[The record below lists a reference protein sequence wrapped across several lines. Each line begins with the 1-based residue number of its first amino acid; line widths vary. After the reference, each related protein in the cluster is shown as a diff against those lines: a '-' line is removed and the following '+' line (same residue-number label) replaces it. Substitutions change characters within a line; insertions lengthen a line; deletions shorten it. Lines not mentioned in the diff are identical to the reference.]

1 MLQRHSMHLI
11 ACSATKLTEFVSTH
25 VRVQRTFSISVRHF
39 VSITQA
45 AAVITDSY
53 TIVEDNWE
61 TTFTPSDRHHLLTV
75 KLKHAKVLNG
85 SIIETSFLP
94 SSQWTC
100 TGTMAKGN
108 YWTINN
114 FNQSF
119 DDRRAAIVSLSP
131 VPQNFASDNI
141 EVRNSMSSDV
151 ARFLCT
157 FSKV

>member
-1 MLQRHSMHLI
+1 M
-11 ACSATKLTEFVSTH
+11 
-25 VRVQRTFSISVRHF
+25 
-39 VSITQA
+39 
-45 AAVITDSY
+45 ITDSY

-94 SSQWTC
+94 NSQWTC

-119 DDRRAAIVSLSP
+119 DDRRAAMVSLGS

-151 ARFLCT
+151 ARFVCM